1 LAQARAE
8 LRAAQDELEQ
18 YAISNKAF
26 EQSASQQF
34 HTQRLQAEIDIHQR
48 VVAMLEQAFEQA
60 KLDEVRD
67 TPVITEIDS
76 PEGSAS
82 RKLSLF
88 LTTAIGALFGF
99 IGGLAI
105 AIMTTLASLQ
115 RYRHPDEWRAM
126 KERLPSLRQRRAQT
140 SR

>member
-115 RYRHPDEWRAM
+115 RYRHPDEWRVM